1 MKSTLTIT
9 HKHYDELRKLI
20 IKQDGLERPALL
32 LCGRSTIYDDLWD
45 GETEERFLSYKV
57 IAIPESEV
65 LENSQNHV
73 TWDTTTFR
81 RAMKICKQESLAM
94 CLVHNHPNDSIT
106 YSKIDDENEPSLIK
120 GVFNR
125 NGDIKPQ
132 ASIVITP
139 KGQIFGR
146 IYTQHLK
153 FQEFSLIRVI
163 GEKFQFHYPKKESLN
178 VSEIFHRQELAF
190 GKNLQKDL
198 SKLTVGVVGCGATGS
213 STAHLLSRLGV
224 GKILLVDND
233 IVERSNLSR
242 LYGATAADA
251 DGGREKVE
259 VLKDFIS
266 GAAIGTQVR
275 SLKSWIGSE
284 KSRSALKSCDVIF
297 GCTDDNSGRIFLNRF
312 AHFYLT
318 PVFDMGIVLVPD
330 VEKVGTLR
338 NVLGRVTVV
347 QTGKLCLLCRGI
359 IDAHKAAEEDLRRS
373 DPEGYERRKD
383 EGYIQ
388 GVDNPSPAVITFTSE
403 ISAVAV
409 NEFLNRITGFKKTGV
424 HSSIM
429 RFFDQGIDRKP
440 GGEKREGCPICDSEE
455 YWGRGDINP
464 FLDQTSL

>member
-9 HKHYDELRKLI
+9 QTHYEDLRKLL
-20 IKQDGLERPALL
+20 IKEDGLERPALL
-32 LCGRSTIYDDLWD
+32 LCGRSTIHNDLWD

-57 IAIPESEV
+57 ISIPEAEI
-65 LENSQNHV
+65 LENSKNHI

-81 RAMKICKQESLAM
+81 RAMKTCKQESLAM
-94 CLVHNHPNDSIT
+94 CLVHNHPNDSTT
-106 YSKIDDENEPSLIK
+106 YSEIDDENEPSLIK
-120 GVFNR
+120 AVFNR
-125 NGDIKPQ
+125 NGDKKPQ

-153 FQEFSLIRVI
+153 FEAFNLIRVV
-163 GEKFQFHYPKKESLN
+163 GEKFEFHYPEKESLN
-178 VSEIFHRQELAF
+178 VSEIFHRQQLAF
-190 GKNLQKDL
+190 GINLQKDL

-251 DGGREKVE
+251 DAGRAKVE

-275 SLKSWIGSE
+275 TIKDWIGSE

-318 PVFDMGIVLVPD
+318 PVFDMGIVLVPN
-330 VEKVGTLR
+330 EGQNGLR
-338 NVLGRVTVV
+338 DVLGRVTVV
-347 QTGKLCLLCRGI
+347 QTEKLCLICRGI

-373 DPEGYERRKD
+373 DPEGFERRKD

-388 GVDNPSPAVITFTSE
+388 GVDNPNPAVITFTSE
-403 ISAVAV
+403 ISSVAV
-409 NEFLNRITGFKKTGV
+409 NEFLNRITGFKRTGP
-424 HSSIM
+424 HSTIM

-440 GGEKREGCPICDSEE
+440 GAKKREGCPICDSKE
-455 YWGRGDINP
+455 YWGRGDMKP
-464 FLDQTSL
+464 FLDQTS